1 MRSLNALTKNQE
13 TKFSLQYVTN
23 QKGEKIAVILPIEEF
38 EELLMDIEDLKDIY
52 ERKNED
58 LTNHEDFIKEL
69 KDNLE
74 ISAQLYAEIYEED
87 EDLQELTSVSCI
99 DFKE

>member
-1 MRSLNALTKNQE
+1 MRSPSTLTKDQE
-13 TKFSLQYVTN
+13 KKLSLQYITN

-52 ERKNED
+52 ERQNED
-58 LTNHEDFIKEL
+58 LTEHEYFLGEL
-69 KDNLE
+69 KDDLE
-74 ISAQLYAEIYEED
+74 ISAQLYAEIYAED
-87 EDLQELTSVSCI
+87 EDLQELTEGSCI